1 MLLNTNDI
9 FTLLWEQGKVSE
21 NIIIVWQDNYLSRI
35 PTKNIKIY
43 SLKKKS
49 YEFNTPN
56 MQTGYVKIEP
66 AIPIWC

>member
-21 NIIIVWQDNYLSRI
+21 NIINVWQDNFLSRI

-49 YEFNTPN
+49 YMNS
-56 MQTGYVKIEP
+56 
-66 AIPIWC
+66 IPLTCKLVMLK